1 MLVQVT
7 KLDMCVFNIVVKTQM
22 NKNDRLSFA
31 ANEIKELY
39 CVAEVKPCLVSMKG
53 MRAVSGPKKCSFL
66 IS

>member
-1 MLVQVT
+1 
-7 KLDMCVFNIVVKTQM
+7 M
-22 NKNDRLSFA
+22 NKDDGLSFA